1 MSMKSWFLSAAAA
14 VSAVSAHAE
23 VSSVKAWLAV
33 REVDGQLEFKSMA
46 QTAEPSQLSY
56 RLTVERISDSGRSS
70 TSQGGS
76 VASEDS
82 EAVVLSTVR
91 VNRLD
96 NGTVRAV
103 LKVTTPDGESAE
115 DTIDWKA
122 T

>member
-14 VSAVSAHAE
+14 VLAVSAHAE
-23 VSSVKAWLAV
+23 VAVMKAWLDV

-46 QTAEPSQLSY
+46 QTAEPSQLTY

-70 TSQGGS
+70 TSQGGN
-76 VASEDS
+76 VVSEDS
-82 EAVVLSTVR
+82 KAVVLSTVR

-96 NGTVRAV
+96 SGTVRAV
-103 LKVTTPDGESAE
+103 LKVTTPDGQFAE

-122 T
+122 S